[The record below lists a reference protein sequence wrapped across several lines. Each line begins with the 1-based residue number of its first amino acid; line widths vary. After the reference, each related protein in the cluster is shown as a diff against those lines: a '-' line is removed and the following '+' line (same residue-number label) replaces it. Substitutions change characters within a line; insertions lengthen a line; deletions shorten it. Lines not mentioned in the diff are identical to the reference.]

1 MRVAIVNDLP
11 IALEALR
18 RAVAQYPGATIA
30 WSAMDG
36 EEAVRQCRADRP
48 DMILMDLIMPRMDGV
63 EATRRIRAWERENG
77 RAPVPIIALTAHAM
91 QEYRARTLA
100 AGCTGYLTKPFH
112 PRALQDAVAAAL
124 DHGREKARVAPAS

>member
-36 EEAVRQCRADRP
+36 EEAVR
-48 DMILMDLIMPRMDGV
+48 
-63 EATRRIRAWERENG
+63 
-77 RAPVPIIALTAHAM
+77 IAL
-91 QEYRARTLA
+91 RKR
-100 AGCTGYLTKPFH
+100 GKPFCG
-112 PRALQDAVAAAL
+112 AC
-124 DHGREKARVAPAS
+124 KK